1 MKTLHVLILA
11 GAILGA
17 AWMLKPVPVPQIS
30 QAELERREKETQD
43 IIQHMERTWEAA
55 EVERCAAAI
64 GKTPQTLDLKNPA
77 QDAAYRKCRWPEES
91 QSRVRR
97 IWNRMI
103 SALLW

>member
-1 MKTLHVLILA
+1 MKTSHVLILA

-30 QAELERREKETQD
+30 QAELERREKETQEL
-43 IIQHMERTWEAA
+43 MRFAYSEFEKVEAK
-55 EVERCAAAI
+55 RCAAAI
-64 GKTPQTLDLKNPA
+64 GKTPGTLDLNDPQ

-91 QSRVRR
+91 QSRLRR

-103 SALLW
+103 SALIW

>member
-1 MKTLHVLILA
+1 MKTSHVLILA

-30 QAELERREKETQD
+30 QAELERREKETRD
-43 IIQHMERTWEAA
+43 IIEFARRFQDET

-64 GKTPQTLDLKNPA
+64 GKTPQTLDLKDPA

-91 QSRVRR
+91 QSRLRR
-97 IWNRMI
+97 MWNRMI
-103 SALLW
+103 SAPIW